1 MLEAALILPVLLA
14 VLFGGIE
21 FCYFIYARHVVS
33 TAAREAVRMAA
44 MPDGST
50 SLVSARVGEVL
61 SPHGWNTAQFTIT
74 TTVNGVAA
82 APQTATAGQ
91 TVGVTVSR
99 PWSGFGINVLGLI
112 PGDRAVSAQA
122 LARREG

>member
-50 SLVSARVGEVL
+50 TLVNARVGEVL
-61 SPHGWNTAQFTIT
+61 SPHGWTTGQFTVA
-74 TTVNGVAA
+74 TTVNGVTAE
-82 APQTATAGQ
+82 PQTATAGA

-112 PGDRAVSAQA
+112 PGNRSVSAQA